1 MNGAKGEFGEAKT
14 GTADH
19 ANDTNRRSWMATQDF
34 KSAYKTIMDDHFTP
48 RMEIS
53 FVDESGKKQTL
64 FFGKEAWLIEGVMKG
79 MRYGENP
86 GQEAALYKLVNGN
99 LALGEVEFI
108 RSGRHLAS
116 DPELLQ
122 SGKHPGKINIT
133 DVDNALNILR
143 YLTETPCAVIVKH
156 NNPCGAA
163 KGATL
168 AEAFDKANMADRVAA
183 FGGAIAVNRELDKT
197 TAELIAENY
206 AEVVAAPEFAEGVL
220 DIFVR
225 KKNLRVMR
233 IANMKRLQDFDG
245 AVFLDL
251 KSLIDGGVMAQT
263 SFVPK
268 ARKKEDLAP
277 AQASYKGREHKIK
290 RMPTDREYDD
300 LIFGWLVE
308 AGVTSNSVLYVKDG
322 VTVGIGTG
330 EQDRVG
336 VAEIARDKA
345 YRKLADR
352 IAWETLRT
360 PYNNLTDA
368 KAKAEIDAEV
378 ARRKGG
384 LIGSCMVSDAFFP
397 FRDGVDVGIRE
408 GVTAI
413 IQPGGSDRDWES
425 IEACNEADVAMVYT
439 GQRSFKH

>member
-1 MNGAKGEFGEAKT
+1 MPV
-14 GTADH
+14 
-19 ANDTNRRSWMATQDF
+19 QDF
-34 KSAYKTIMDDHFTP
+34 KKAYRTVMEDHFP
-48 RMEIS
+48 RHMEIR
-53 FVDESGKKQTL
+53 FWDEEAKQAQTL
-64 FFGKEAWLIEGVMKG
+64 FYEKVSWVIDGVAKG
-79 MRYGENP
+79 LRYGENP

-99 LALGEVEFI
+99 LVLGQVEFI
-108 RSGRHLAS
+108 RPGHPLAS

-122 SGKHPGKINIT
+122 FGKHPSKINIT

-143 YLTETPCAVIVKH
+143 YLPETPCAVIVKH
-156 NNPCGAA
+156 NNPCGVA
-163 KGATL
+163 KGDTL
-168 AEAFDKANMADRVAA
+168 AEAYYRANQADRVAA
-183 FGGAIAVNRELDKT
+183 FGGAIALNRAVDRE
-197 TAELIAENY
+197 TAELIVEHY
-206 AEVVAAPEFAEGVL
+206 AEVVAAPEFAPSVM
-220 DIFVR
+220 DIFAK

-233 IANMKRLQDFDG
+233 IGNMQRLRDYDQTI
-245 AVFLDL
+245 FLDL
-251 KSLIDGGVMAQT
+251 KSLIDGGIIAQT

-268 ARKKEDLAP
+268 TRRKEDLVP
-277 AQASYKGREHKIK
+277 AQAVYRGREYRIK
-290 RMPTDREYDD
+290 RLPTDREYED

-308 AGVTSNSVLYVKDG
+308 AGITSNSVIYVKDG

-345 YRKLADR
+345 YRKLADW
-352 IAWETLRT
+352 ICWQTHHI
-360 PYNNLTDA
+360 PYTNLTDA
-368 KAKAEIDAEV
+368 RAKAEIDQEV

-413 IQPGGSDRDWES
+413 IQPGGSERDWES
-425 IEACNEADVAMVYT
+425 IEACNEANVAMVFT